1 MTNDL
6 SYYAVEIFQPL
17 LELHTKMQSVQGLD
31 WSPTHSTILVTI
43 LGQNILIWDFQRKV
57 YEPQSITRSPTGT
70 KNTMVQFI
78 DSGRCLV
85 VGDIDGNVHV
95 FSLEDMPF
103 PAFFQQNLLFE
114 SLIRAL
120 TTNPKMLYKLK
131 VLRRKLDPM

>member
-1 MTNDL
+1 M
-6 SYYAVEIFQPL
+6 E
-17 LELHTKMQSVQGLD
+17 SVQGLD

-70 KNTMVQFI
+70 KNTIVQFI

-85 VGDIDGNVHV
+85 VGDIEGNVHV

-103 PAFFQQNLLFE
+103 PAFFQENLLFD
-114 SLIRAL
+114 SLYRAL
-120 TTNPKMLYKLK
+120 TTNPQLVHRLRK
-131 VLRRKLDPM
+131 VQRTIEEK